1 MSFSLLVW
9 NPIFSTLDLILCL
22 KRLKR
27 LLHLLGSGVKGYGG
41 LIFVKKKVTAR
52 SEEPGKIGFGRSEE
66 PGKSPAARG
75 PRSRSPTVGGL
86 GSRGERSQGMLPHRA
101 ISPRSWPSAE
111 VASLSRSRSDPHFAA
126 DPCIESSPDL
136 FEGIPDT
143 LPLIC
148 LAGAPK
154 SYAAFSSYAAWK
166 LPAAAALA
174 GPAQRGVGQRYWSKE
189 A

>member
-1 MSFSLLVW
+1 M
-9 NPIFSTLDLILCL
+9 
-22 KRLKR
+22 
-27 LLHLLGSGVKGYGG
+27 
-41 LIFVKKKVTAR
+41 
-52 SEEPGKIGFGRSEE
+52 PGPK
-66 PGKSPAARG
+66 
-75 PRSRSPTVGGL
+75 
-86 GSRGERSQGMLPHRA
+86 SRGERAQGMLPHRA

-111 VASLSRSRSDPHFAA
+111 VASLSRSRSDPHFAT
-126 DPCIESSPDL
+126 DPIIDSSPDL

-174 GPAQRGVGQRYWSKE
+174 RPAQEWSDLTSTTSEASRNLGRLTPVGTSYGGPVILIKRRRTVPPSAVGGHARRRRWSRKR
-189 A
+189 AAIVDPKNSGGIP